1 MTDPLRPFADMIRAL
16 WLART
21 QGVSPTSRSTTVG
34 KARTDAPPPRGA
46 HSLRSQLKARVCAS
60 RAAGPAR
67 MREAFVE
74 AVLLWELGEQLAPDP
89 AFGEMVTSV
98 SEQLASDPTVG
109 ERLNRALARLAADP
123 RA

>member
-21 QGVSPTSRSTTVG
+21 KNPGVTGSSASAKTGAVNSVSRRV
-34 KARTDAPPPRGA
+34 R
-46 HSLRSQLKARVCAS
+46 SLRSHVKSRV
-60 RAAGPAR
+60 AACSGLGSAR

-74 AVLLWELGEQLAPDP
+74 AVLVWELGEELARDS
-89 AFGEMVTSV
+89 AFGEMVANV
-98 SEQLASDPTVG
+98 SEQLASDPAVG
-109 ERLNRALARLAADP
+109 ERLNRALTRLAADP